1 MIARVVDMKTY
12 LLSGALTG
20 ALAGAL
26 FAAGLGT
33 PATASTETTAKSLC
47 QIDVSADEAP
57 KPNRRPET
65 VGFMKRVDGKV
76 AVLRPTNAGVEE
88 IPAEVGMDLYAED
101 AVVTGS
107 NGGFDAIF
115 TDNSTV
121 SGVADTCVEISKY
134 VFQPEQGKGEF
145 RMRLGRGVV
154 SVAAGRVA
162 KLRGDTMSVKVR
174 NDTNLAVTGTRIV
187 IRAR

>member
-1 MIARVVDMKTY
+1 MKNAFLTAAAIAAI
-12 LLSGALTG
+12 GA
-20 ALAGAL
+20 
-26 FAAGLGT
+26 
-33 PATASTETTAKSLC
+33 ATAFQGASASTTEMAKSLC
-47 QIDVSADEAP
+47 LVDVDASEIP
-57 KPNRRPET
+57 EVERRPET
-65 VGFMKRVDGKV
+65 VGFMKRVDGQV
-76 AVLRPTNAGVEE
+76 NVLRRTRDGVDE
-88 IPAEVGMDLYAED
+88 IKGEVGMDLFAHD

-121 SGVADTCVEISKY
+121 SGVADTCVEISEY
-134 VFQPEQGKGEF
+134 VFKPEQSEGEF

-162 KLRGDTMSVKVR
+162 KMRGDTMSVKVR

-187 IRAR
+187 IRAK

>member
-1 MIARVVDMKTY
+1 MKPAFLTAAAITA
-12 LLSGALTG
+12 LGAAALSVAPLGGA
-20 ALAGAL
+20 AN
-26 FAAGLGT
+26 
-33 PATASTETTAKSLC
+33 ASTESMAKTLC
-47 QIDVSADEAP
+47 QVEVDAAEIPDVE
-57 KPNRRPET
+57 RRPET
-65 VGFMKRVDGKV
+65 VGFMKRIDGQV
-76 AVLRPTNAGVEE
+76 NVLRRTDEGVDE
-88 IPAEVGMDLYAED
+88 IKGEVGMDLFAHD

-121 SGVADTCVEISKY
+121 SGVADTCVEISQY
-134 VFQPEQGKGEF
+134 VYKPEQSQGEF

-187 IRAR
+187 IRAK